1 MAIWGKTK
9 LVRHQQQ
16 AHTAP
21 GWCVSEARDADE
33 HAHNLRN
40 WQQQYDQL
48 SDGAFYG
55 RIDEVV
61 MPDLQLFREHTSQA
75 VRQQCNVWP
84 DALWLGLAVQG
95 QECRING
102 QTVSSGQL
110 MCRPG
115 NHDFEL
121 LTPEAFDIFGIVIRQ
136 QELQRVAEAQ
146 QLVLDSQIL
155 RQPRRDWS
163 VEKLAHLRYWL
174 GRLLTTGSEV
184 SHAGA
189 SPVAAALQQ
198 DLLIMTVLELL
209 QYRQPQQRQLP
220 SQPRRLAVVNQVR
233 DYLEAHPGAPLTI
246 TELCERVH
254 VSRRTLQYSFETILG
269 ISPLR
274 YLRVLRLNTVRRE
287 LSKMV
292 SADDVLPIACLA
304 ARWGF
309 CHPGEFARDYK
320 QLFGESPSQTRLRAA
335 SGCHLP
341 L

>member
-1 MAIWGKTK
+1 M
-9 LVRHQQQ
+9 RHQPQ
-16 AHTAP
+16 APTAP
-21 GWCVSEARDADE
+21 GWCVREARDADE
-33 HAHNLRN
+33 QAHNLRG
-40 WQQQYDQL
+40 WQQQYDQI

-75 VRQQCNVWP
+75 LRQQCNVWP
-84 DALWLGLAVQG
+84 DSLWLGLAVQG

-102 QTVSSGQL
+102 QTVSSTQL

-121 LTPEAFDIFGIVIRQ
+121 ITPETFDIFGIVIHQ
-136 QELQRVAEAQ
+136 QALQRVAEAQ

-155 RQPRRDWS
+155 NRPCRDWS
-163 VEKLAHLRYWL
+163 VEKLAHVRYWL
-174 GRLLTTGSEV
+174 GRLLSTGSKA

-209 QYRQPQQRQLP
+209 QYQQPQQRQLP
-220 SQPRRLAVVNQVR
+220 SHPRRLAVVNQVR
-233 DYLEAHPGAPLTI
+233 EYLAAHPGAPLTI
-246 TELCERVH
+246 TELCEQVH

-274 YLRVLRLNTVRRE
+274 YWRVLRLNTVRRE
-287 LSKMV
+287 LSKV
-292 SADDVLPIACLA
+292 GGGDDALPIACLA

-309 CHPGEFARDYK
+309 WHPGEFARDYK
-320 QLFGESPSQTRLRAA
+320 QLFGESPSQTRLRAV
-335 SGCHLP
+335 SG
-341 L
+341 

>member
-1 MAIWGKTK
+1 
-9 LVRHQQQ
+9 VRHQPQ
-16 AHTAP
+16 APTAP
-21 GWCVSEARDADE
+21 GWCVREARDADE

-55 RIDEVV
+55 RIDEVL

-75 VRQQCNVWP
+75 LRQQCNVWP
-84 DALWLGLAVQG
+84 DSLWLGVAVQG

-146 QLVLDSQIL
+146 QLVLDAQIL
-155 RQPRRDWS
+155 KRPRRDWS
-163 VEKLAHLRYWL
+163 VEKLVYLRYWL
-174 GRLLTTGSEV
+174 GRLLSTGSAA

-189 SPVAAALQQ
+189 RPVAAALQQ

-209 QYRQPQQRQLP
+209 QYQQPQQQALP
-220 SQPRRLAVVNQVR
+220 SHQRRLEVVNRVR
-233 DYLEAHPGAPLTI
+233 DYLAAHPGASVTI
-246 TELCERVH
+246 TELCEQVH

-269 ISPLR
+269 VSPLR
-274 YLRVLRLNTVRRE
+274 YWRVSRLNTVRRE
-287 LSKMV
+287 LSKEV
-292 SADDVLPIACLA
+292 SAGDALPIACLA
-304 ARWGF
+304 AQWGF
-309 CHPGEFARDYK
+309 WHPGEFARDYK

-335 SGCHLP
+335 SG
-341 L
+341 